1 MPLPFLRHLDPGES
15 LGEILF
21 GLIMVLTF
29 TLGAGI
35 AVRAGEGAGDAR
47 ELLYA
52 AIGCNIAWG
61 IIDAVLYVMGQ
72 VFARSRRVRLLRAIN
87 AASDETA
94 ALAAIRA
101 ELEPGLESIT
111 QKEDRDQ
118 LYRSVHV
125 LVTRSESPKAR
136 VTRDDLMGAVAV
148 FSLVVMT
155 ALPAAAPFLLIDDPW
170 LALRLSN
177 LLLTILLF
185 IVGYRWA
192 RHTNAN
198 PWLAGLA
205 VTALGVV
212 LVAIAIPLGG

>member
-1 MPLPFLRHLDPGES
+1 MDRFARDSVLRSTIREACPCLFYAILIQAS

-72 VFARSRRVRLLRAIN
+72 VFARSRRGRLLRAIN

-101 ELEPGLESIT
+101 ELEPVLS
-111 QKEDRDQ
+111 
-118 LYRSVHV
+118 RS
-125 LVTRSESPKAR
+125 RRKRIAINCI
-136 VTRDDLMGAVAV
+136 VAC
-148 FSLVVMT
+148 MHW
-155 ALPAAAPFLLIDDPW
+155 LPAPNRP
-170 LALRLSN
+170 RR
-177 LLLTILLF
+177 
-185 IVGYRWA
+185 G
-192 RHTNAN
+192 
-198 PWLAGLA
+198 
-205 VTALGVV
+205 
-212 LVAIAIPLGG
+212 

>member
-1 MPLPFLRHLDPGES
+1 
-15 LGEILF
+15 
-21 GLIMVLTF
+21 
-29 TLGAGI
+29 
-35 AVRAGEGAGDAR
+35 
-47 ELLYA
+47 
-52 AIGCNIAWG
+52 
-61 IIDAVLYVMGQ
+61 
-72 VFARSRRVRLLRAIN
+72 
-87 AASDETA
+87 
-94 ALAAIRA
+94 
-101 ELEPGLESIT
+101 
-111 QKEDRDQ
+111 
-118 LYRSVHV
+118 
-125 LVTRSESPKAR
+125 
-136 VTRDDLMGAVAV
+136 LMGAVAV